1 MLRLLGWSV
10 PAADHGVLE
19 KFSHR
24 DASFPAKPKRALIPL
39 KGPAVARLLMAEE
52 FRNPIVIKEGFQHD
66 LRGGSF
72 RDQQRAVDFFKIRRK
87 VPQTFRHKSPLVRR
101 GLVGSPVVRLVD
113 IEGEGFFSCGT
124 TPRSLGQW
132 GMIVEAQI
140 PL

>member
-1 MLRLLGWSV
+1 
-10 PAADHGVLE
+10 
-19 KFSHR
+19 
-24 DASFPAKPKRALIPL
+24 
-39 KGPAVARLLMAEE
+39 MAEE

-124 TPRSLGQW
+124 PPRSLGQW

-140 PL
+140 PLQPDQMNPLPSTHDY